1 MRKNLISQLHEVQQY
16 IEQKSRTQ
24 KEIAEYFGVDRQTV
38 KRAIDRLS
46 PYINLS
52 ENKDGRNTVYK
63 IEKPQP
69 LEFTALELAT
79 LILAQEAITSTGSND
94 LGSPFADSSKSLLKK
109 VRERVPPAHRKQL
122 DAFSEIYGSASM
134 PAKDFSRHFGTIEML
149 VKAATDNSFVKLEY
163 RSLSDGKVKVRRV
176 APYNVYFD
184 PDGATLKLLGF
195 DERRQAIIPFS
206 IDHIVEIEI
215 LPEFF
220 KKPVDH
226 DLKTFLEVNCFNG
239 IHGEPITVELK
250 LTGVNARIFS
260 ERSFHPS
267 QKIVDPTDGL
277 QQSPISV
284 PDTDDPESVLGYIG
298 EQKTGIFLLCDYAPY
313 ISPYGQEDA
322 LLVRRLREIAW
333 KLKSTKA
340 TVLFVGPS
348 FPELKTLEKEVTQIE
363 LDLPK
368 EAEIEDSIELQ
379 LDNLKSNGLDIDL
392 TIETQ
397 TALLQ
402 SLLGLTAGEIS
413 NVIAKAVI
421 SCNGLN
427 QESIKVILEEKKNVI
442 RGSGSLTY
450 VHPEPA
456 CNLGGYKSL
465 RAILERAAYTFS
477 PRAKARH
484 VEPCKGILPVGLP
497 GCGKDLCKRVASSI
511 TNRALLD
518 LDFGSIMGEGGGVIG
533 SSAMSIKRALS
544 IAGTIKGILGISE
557 FEKAVSGMKSSN
569 KTDGGE
575 TARTISYLLNWM
587 QDNKDVL
594 VFATANDV
602 RELESEQFRI
612 GRFSYIHFVDL
623 PGQDNRAEIFKVH
636 LRKRQRDDHAG
647 SRGRVQQ
654 NTQ

>member
-1 MRKNLISQLHEVQQY
+1 MTDQQSDANSIDRFLRELDVRIRARYPLIAINTYEEDRVREALIDLVCQDRHKEKPLYFWSRPTGLQKVVDPKDGL
-16 IEQKSRTQ
+16 EQKPT
-24 KEIAEYFGVDRQTV
+24 TV
-38 KRAIDRLS
+38 GDT
-46 PYINLS
+46 
-52 ENKDGRNTVYK
+52 E
-63 IEKPQP
+63 
-69 LEFTALELAT
+69 
-79 LILAQEAITSTGSND
+79 
-94 LGSPFADSSKSLLKK
+94 
-109 VRERVPPAHRKQL
+109 
-122 DAFSEIYGSASM
+122 
-134 PAKDFSRHFGTIEML
+134 
-149 VKAATDNSFVKLEY
+149 
-163 RSLSDGKVKVRRV
+163 
-176 APYNVYFD
+176 D
-184 PDGATLKLLGF
+184 PD
-195 DERRQAIIPFS
+195 
-206 IDHIVEIEI
+206 
-215 LPEFF
+215 
-220 KKPVDH
+220 
-226 DLKTFLEVNCFNG
+226 
-239 IHGEPITVELK
+239 
-250 LTGVNARIFS
+250 
-260 ERSFHPS
+260 
-267 QKIVDPTDGL
+267 
-277 QQSPISV
+277 
-284 PDTDDPESVLGYIG
+284 SVLGFIG

-313 ISPYGQEDA
+313 ISPYGQEDPM
-322 LLVRRLREIAW
+322 LVRRLREIAW

-340 TVLFVGPS
+340 TVLFVGPN
-348 FPELKTLEKEVTQIE
+348 FPDLKTLEKEITQIE
-363 LDLPK
+363 LELPK
-368 EAEIEDSIELQ
+368 ESEIEQSIELQ
-379 LDNLKSNGLDIDL
+379 LENLRSSGLAIDL
-392 TIETQ
+392 AKETQ
-397 TALLQ
+397 DALLQ
-402 SLLGLTAGEIS
+402 SLLGLSAGEIS

-427 QESIKVILEEKKNVI
+427 QDSISVILEEKKNVI

-456 CNLGGYKSL
+456 SNLGGYKSL

-484 VEPCKGILPVGLP
+484 VEPCKGILLVGLP

-623 PGQDNRAEIFKVH
+623 PESEDRAEIFKVH
-636 LRKRQRDDHAG
+636 LKKRQLEPDRFDIDRLVEKSKDFSGSEIEETVKDGVLEAFIDGDRVAETRDILKAVEKLTPTSQMMSEKIDEIRKWARNNIKGVGTRIDNSGIAG
-647 SRGRVQQ
+647 NRGDRIYEF
-654 NTQ
+654 

>member
-1 MRKNLISQLHEVQQY
+1 MLTTDADTKSIEKFLRELDVRIRARYPLIAVNTYE
-16 IEQKSRTQ
+16 E
-24 KEIAEYFGVDRQTV
+24 
-38 KRAIDRLS
+38 DRLRDALLDL
-46 PYINLS
+46 IFQ
-52 ENKDGRNTVYK
+52 ERHK
-63 IEKPQP
+63 EKPLFFWSRP
-69 LEFTALELAT
+69 
-79 LILAQEAITSTGSND
+79 TG
-94 LGSPFADSSKSLLKK
+94 L
-109 VRERVPPAHRKQL
+109 
-122 DAFSEIYGSASM
+122 
-134 PAKDFSRHFGTIEML
+134 
-149 VKAATDNSFVKLEY
+149 
-163 RSLSDGKVKVRRV
+163 
-176 APYNVYFD
+176 
-184 PDGATLKLLGF
+184 
-195 DERRQAIIPFS
+195 
-206 IDHIVEIEI
+206 
-215 LPEFF
+215 
-220 KKPVDH
+220 
-226 DLKTFLEVNCFNG
+226 
-239 IHGEPITVELK
+239 
-250 LTGVNARIFS
+250 
-260 ERSFHPS
+260 
-267 QKIVDPTDGL
+267 QKIADPKEGIL
-277 QQSPISV
+277 QHPQV
-284 PDTDDPESVLGYIG
+284 VADTDDPESILGYIG

-322 LLVRRLREIAW
+322 MLVRRLREIAW

-348 FPELKTLEKEVTQIE
+348 FPDLKTLEKEITQVDLE
-363 LDLPK
+363 LPK
-368 EAEIEDSIELQ
+368 DVEIEDSIELQ
-379 LDNLKSNGLDIDL
+379 LENLKSSGLDIDL
-392 TIETQ
+392 TKETKD
-397 TALLQ
+397 ALLQ

-427 QESIKVILEEKKNVI
+427 PESINVILEEKKNVI

-456 CNLGGYKSL
+456 SSLGGYKAL
-465 RAILERAAYTFS
+465 RAILERAAHTFS

-484 VEPCKGILPVGLP
+484 VEPCKGILLVGLP

-587 QDNKDVL
+587 QDNRDVL

-623 PGQDNRAEIFKVH
+623 PDTEDRQEIFRVHLKKRELDPESFDLDKLVDKSKDFSGAEIEGAVQDGVLEAFIDGDRSAETRDILKAVES
-636 LRKRQRDDHAG
+636 LTPTAQMMSEKIEEIRKWARNNIKGVGIRSDNSPLSGQKAE
-647 SRGRVQQ
+647 RVYEL
-654 NTQ
+654 

>member
-1 MRKNLISQLHEVQQY
+1 MPEKEPDADSIRKFLHELDIRIRARY
-16 IEQKSRTQ
+16 PL
-24 KEIAEYFGVDRQTV
+24 IAINTFEEDRVREALVDLVFQERH
-38 KRAIDRLS
+38 K
-46 PYINLS
+46 
-52 ENKDGRNTVYK
+52 
-63 IEKPQP
+63 EKPLYFWSRP
-69 LEFTALELAT
+69 
-79 LILAQEAITSTGSND
+79 TG
-94 LGSPFADSSKSLLKK
+94 LQK
-109 VRERVPPAHRKQL
+109 V
-122 DAFSEIYGSASM
+122 
-134 PAKDFSRHFGTIEML
+134 
-149 VKAATDNSFVKLEY
+149 
-163 RSLSDGKVKVRRV
+163 
-176 APYNVYFD
+176 
-184 PDGATLKLLGF
+184 
-195 DERRQAIIPFS
+195 
-206 IDHIVEIEI
+206 
-215 LPEFF
+215 
-220 KKPVDH
+220 
-226 DLKTFLEVNCFNG
+226 
-239 IHGEPITVELK
+239 
-250 LTGVNARIFS
+250 
-260 ERSFHPS
+260 
-267 QKIVDPTDGL
+267 VDPKDGL
-277 QQSPISV
+277 QQTPVSIG
-284 PDTDDPESVLGYIG
+284 DTDDPESVLGYIN

-313 ISPYGQEDA
+313 ISPYGQEDP

-340 TVLFVGPS
+340 TVLFVGPN
-348 FPELKTLEKEVTQIE
+348 FPDLKTLEKEVTQIE

-368 EAEIEDSIELQ
+368 EGEIGDSIDLQ
-379 LDNLKSNGLDIDL
+379 LDNLRSNGLDIDL
-392 TIETQ
+392 TTETQ
-397 TALLQ
+397 IALLQ

-427 QESIKVILEEKKNVI
+427 PESINVILEEKKNVI

-456 CNLGGYKSL
+456 SSLGGYKSL

-477 PRAKARH
+477 PQAKARY
-484 VEPCKGILPVGLP
+484 VEPCKGILLVGLP

-587 QDNKDVL
+587 QDNRDVL

-623 PGQDNRAEIFKVH
+623 PECDDRQEIFRVHLTKRHLDPQQFDLEKLVEKSKDFSGAEIEGAVKDGVLEAFIDGDRSAETRDILKAVDNLTPTAH
-636 LRKRQRDDHAG
+636 MMSEKIEEIRRWARNNIKGVGLRSDG
-647 SRGRVQQ
+647 SPLSGQKAERVYEL
-654 NTQ
+654 

>member
-1 MRKNLISQLHEVQQY
+1 MTQQETDGDSIGTFLNELDIRIRARYPLIAINTYE
-16 IEQKSRTQ
+16 E
-24 KEIAEYFGVDRQTV
+24 DRV
-38 KRAIDRLS
+38 KDALLDLVFQERH
-46 PYINLS
+46 
-52 ENKDGRNTVYK
+52 K
-63 IEKPQP
+63 EKP
-69 LEFTALELAT
+69 LF
-79 LILAQEAITSTGSND
+79 
-94 LGSPFADSSKSLLKK
+94 FW
-109 VRERVPPAHRKQL
+109 
-122 DAFSEIYGSASM
+122 
-134 PAKDFSRHFGTIEML
+134 SR
-149 VKAATDNSFVKLEY
+149 
-163 RSLSDGKVKVRRV
+163 
-176 APYNVYFD
+176 
-184 PDGATLKLLGF
+184 
-195 DERRQAIIPFS
+195 
-206 IDHIVEIEI
+206 
-215 LPEFF
+215 
-220 KKPVDH
+220 
-226 DLKTFLEVNCFNG
+226 
-239 IHGEPITVELK
+239 
-250 LTGVNARIFS
+250 
-260 ERSFHPS
+260 PS
-267 QKIVDPTDGL
+267 GLQRIVDPKEGL
-277 QQSPISV
+277 LQTPTPV
-284 PDTDDPESVLGYIG
+284 LDTEDPESVLGYIS

-313 ISPYGQEDA
+313 ISPFGQEDA

-333 KLKSTKA
+333 KLKTTKA
-340 TVLFVGPS
+340 TVLFVGPN

-363 LDLPK
+363 LGLPK
-368 EAEIEDSIELQ
+368 ETEIDDSIELQ
-379 LDNLKSNGLDIDL
+379 LDNLRANGLDISL
-392 TIETQ
+392 TKDTQ
-397 TALLQ
+397 DALLQ

-427 QESIKVILEEKKNVI
+427 QESINVILEEKKNVI

-456 CNLGGYKSL
+456 SSLGGYKSL

-484 VEPCKGILPVGLP
+484 VEPCKGILLVGLP

-533 SSAMSIKRALS
+533 SSAISIKRALS

-623 PGQDNRAEIFKVH
+623 PGNEDREEIFKVH
-636 LRKRQRDDHAG
+636 LKKRHLDPEGFDIDRLVEKSNHFSGSEIEETVKDGVLEAFIDGDRDAETRDILKAAEKLTPTAQMMSEKIEEIRKWARNNIKGVSAKSEG
-647 SRGRVQQ
+647 SQVTGQHSNRIYEF
-654 NTQ
+654 

>member
-1 MRKNLISQLHEVQQY
+1 MTTSDPGA
-16 IEQKSRTQ
+16 KS
-24 KEIAEYFGVDRQTV
+24 VDRFLREIDV
-38 KRAIDRLS
+38 RIRARYPLIAINTYEEDRVREALIDLVFQERH
-46 PYINLS
+46 
-52 ENKDGRNTVYK
+52 K
-63 IEKPQP
+63 EKP
-69 LEFTALELAT
+69 LYFW
-79 LILAQEAITSTGSND
+79 
-94 LGSPFADSSKSLLKK
+94 
-109 VRERVPPAHRKQL
+109 
-122 DAFSEIYGSASM
+122 
-134 PAKDFSRHFGTIEML
+134 SRPSGLQKI
-149 VKAATDNSFVKLEY
+149 
-163 RSLSDGKVKVRRV
+163 
-176 APYNVYFD
+176 FD
-184 PDGATLKLLGF
+184 PKEGILQNPASVGDTEDPEGVLGF
-195 DERRQAIIPFS
+195 
-206 IDHIVEIEI
+206 
-215 LPEFF
+215 
-220 KKPVDH
+220 
-226 DLKTFLEVNCFNG
+226 
-239 IHGEPITVELK
+239 
-250 LTGVNARIFS
+250 
-260 ERSFHPS
+260 
-267 QKIVDPTDGL
+267 
-277 QQSPISV
+277 IS
-284 PDTDDPESVLGYIG
+284 
-298 EQKTGIFLLCDYAPY
+298 EQKTGIFLLCDYVPY
-313 ISPYGQEDA
+313 ISPYGQEDP

-340 TVLFVGPS
+340 TILFVGPS
-348 FPELKTLEKEVTQIE
+348 FPDLKTLEKEISQIDLE
-363 LDLPK
+363 LPK
-368 EAEIEDSIELQ
+368 ENEIEESIELQ
-379 LDNLKSNGLDIDL
+379 LENLRSSGLAIDL
-392 TIETQ
+392 EKETQ

-427 QESIKVILEEKKNVI
+427 RESISVILEEKKNVI

-456 CNLGGYKSL
+456 SNLGGYKTL

-484 VEPCKGILPVGLP
+484 VEPCKGILLVGLP

-587 QDNKDVL
+587 QDNRNVL

-623 PGQDNRAEIFKVH
+623 PDSEDRTEIFKVH
-636 LRKRQRDDHAG
+636 LKKRELDPKQFDLDKLVDKSKDFSGAEIEGAVKDGVLEAFIDGDRSAETRDILKAVESITPTAQMMSEKIDEIRKWARNNIRGAAG
-647 SRGRVQQ
+647 SIDNSGIAGNRGDRIYEF
-654 NTQ
+654 

>member
-1 MRKNLISQLHEVQQY
+1 MITTDADTKSIEKFLRELDVRIRARYPLIAVNTYE
-16 IEQKSRTQ
+16 E
-24 KEIAEYFGVDRQTV
+24 
-38 KRAIDRLS
+38 DRLRDALLDL
-46 PYINLS
+46 IFQ
-52 ENKDGRNTVYK
+52 ERHK
-63 IEKPQP
+63 EKPLFFWSRP
-69 LEFTALELAT
+69 
-79 LILAQEAITSTGSND
+79 TG
-94 LGSPFADSSKSLLKK
+94 L
-109 VRERVPPAHRKQL
+109 
-122 DAFSEIYGSASM
+122 
-134 PAKDFSRHFGTIEML
+134 
-149 VKAATDNSFVKLEY
+149 
-163 RSLSDGKVKVRRV
+163 
-176 APYNVYFD
+176 
-184 PDGATLKLLGF
+184 
-195 DERRQAIIPFS
+195 
-206 IDHIVEIEI
+206 
-215 LPEFF
+215 
-220 KKPVDH
+220 
-226 DLKTFLEVNCFNG
+226 
-239 IHGEPITVELK
+239 
-250 LTGVNARIFS
+250 
-260 ERSFHPS
+260 
-267 QKIVDPTDGL
+267 QKIADPKEGIL
-277 QQSPISV
+277 QHAQTIA
-284 PDTDDPESVLGYIG
+284 DTDDPESVLGYIG

-313 ISPYGQEDA
+313 ISPYDQEDA
-322 LLVRRLREIAW
+322 MLVRRLREIAW

-348 FPELKTLEKEVTQIE
+348 FPDLKTLEKEITQIDLE
-363 LDLPK
+363 LPK
-368 EAEIEDSIELQ
+368 DVEIEDSIELQ
-379 LDNLKSNGLDIDL
+379 LENLKASGLDIDL
-392 TIETQ
+392 TKETKD
-397 TALLQ
+397 ALLQ

-421 SCNGLN
+421 SCSGLN
-427 QESIKVILEEKKNVI
+427 QESINVILEEKKNVI

-456 CNLGGYKSL
+456 SSLGGYKAL

-484 VEPCKGILPVGLP
+484 VEPCKGILLVGLP

-587 QDNKDVL
+587 QDNRDVL

-623 PGQDNRAEIFKVH
+623 PDTDDRQEIFRVHLKKRELDPTTFDLDKLVEKSKDFSGAEIEGAVKDGVLEAFIDGDRQAETRDILKAVES
-636 LRKRQRDDHAG
+636 LTPTAQMMSEKIEEIRKWARNNIKGVGARNDSSALSGQKAE
-647 SRGRVQQ
+647 RVYEL
-654 NTQ
+654 

>member
-1 MRKNLISQLHEVQQY
+1 MNDKQTDADSIRRFLHELDIRIRARY
-16 IEQKSRTQ
+16 PL
-24 KEIAEYFGVDRQTV
+24 IAINTYEEDRV
-38 KRAIDRLS
+38 REALIDLVFQDRH
-46 PYINLS
+46 
-52 ENKDGRNTVYK
+52 K
-63 IEKPQP
+63 EKPLYFWSRP
-69 LEFTALELAT
+69 
-79 LILAQEAITSTGSND
+79 TG
-94 LGSPFADSSKSLLKK
+94 LQK
-109 VRERVPPAHRKQL
+109 V
-122 DAFSEIYGSASM
+122 
-134 PAKDFSRHFGTIEML
+134 
-149 VKAATDNSFVKLEY
+149 
-163 RSLSDGKVKVRRV
+163 
-176 APYNVYFD
+176 
-184 PDGATLKLLGF
+184 
-195 DERRQAIIPFS
+195 
-206 IDHIVEIEI
+206 
-215 LPEFF
+215 
-220 KKPVDH
+220 
-226 DLKTFLEVNCFNG
+226 
-239 IHGEPITVELK
+239 
-250 LTGVNARIFS
+250 
-260 ERSFHPS
+260 
-267 QKIVDPTDGL
+267 VDPKEGL
-277 QQSPISV
+277 QQSPV
-284 PDTDDPESVLGYIG
+284 AVGDTEDPESVLGYIS

-313 ISPYGQEDA
+313 ISPYSQEDP
-322 LLVRRLREIAW
+322 LLVRQLREIAW

-340 TVLFVGPS
+340 TVLFVGPN
-348 FPELKTLEKEVTQIE
+348 FPDLKTLEKEVTQIE

-368 EAEIEDSIELQ
+368 ESEIDESIELQ
-379 LDNLKSNGLDIDL
+379 LENLRSGGLAIDL
-392 TIETQ
+392 SKETQ
-397 TALLQ
+397 DALLQ

-456 CNLGGYKSL
+456 SNLGGYKSL

-484 VEPCKGILPVGLP
+484 VEPCKGILLVGLP

-623 PGQDNRAEIFKVH
+623 PGNEDREEIFKVH
-636 LRKRQRDDHAG
+636 LRKRQLDPERFDIDKLVEKSKDFSGSEIEETVKDGVLEAFIDGDRQAETKDVVKAAEKLTPTAQMMSEKIEEIRKWARNNIKGAAG
-647 SRGRVQQ
+647 RIENSGIGGNRGDRVYEF
-654 NTQ
+654 

>member
-1 MRKNLISQLHEVQQY
+1 MTTPGSDA
-16 IEQKSRTQ
+16 KS
-24 KEIAEYFGVDRQTV
+24 VDRFLRELDV
-38 KRAIDRLS
+38 RIRARYPLIAINTYEEDRVRDAL
-46 PYINLS
+46 LDLVFQ
-52 ENKDGRNTVYK
+52 ERHK
-63 IEKPQP
+63 EKP
-69 LEFTALELAT
+69 LYFW
-79 LILAQEAITSTGSND
+79 
-94 LGSPFADSSKSLLKK
+94 
-109 VRERVPPAHRKQL
+109 
-122 DAFSEIYGSASM
+122 
-134 PAKDFSRHFGTIEML
+134 SRSIGLQKI
-149 VKAATDNSFVKLEY
+149 
-163 RSLSDGKVKVRRV
+163 
-176 APYNVYFD
+176 FD
-184 PDGATLKLLGF
+184 PKEGLL
-195 DERRQAIIPFS
+195 Q
-206 IDHIVEIEI
+206 
-215 LPEFF
+215 
-220 KKPVDH
+220 
-226 DLKTFLEVNCFNG
+226 T
-239 IHGEPITVELK
+239 
-250 LTGVNARIFS
+250 
-260 ERSFHPS
+260 
-267 QKIVDPTDGL
+267 
-277 QQSPISV
+277 PISV
-284 PDTDDPESVLGYIG
+284 GDTEDPEGVLGFIS

-313 ISPYGQEDA
+313 ISPYGQEDP

-333 KLKSTKA
+333 KLKSTTA

-348 FPELKTLEKEVTQIE
+348 FPELKTLEKEITQIE
-363 LDLPK
+363 LELPK
-368 EAEIEDSIELQ
+368 ESEIDDSIELQ
-379 LDNLKSNGLDIDL
+379 LESLRSNGLAIDL
-392 TIETQ
+392 TKETQ
-397 TALLQ
+397 DALLQ
-402 SLLGLTAGEIS
+402 ALLGLSAGEIS

-427 QESIKVILEEKKNVI
+427 RESINVILEEKKNVI

-456 CNLGGYKSL
+456 SNLGGYDSL

-484 VEPCKGILPVGLP
+484 VEPCKGILLVGLP

-569 KTDGGE
+569 RTDGGE

-623 PGQDNRAEIFKVH
+623 PDEEDRSEIFRVHLKKRELNPEQFDLERLVEKSKDFSGAEIEGAVKDGVLEAFIDGDRLAETRDILKAVRSISPTAQMMSEKIEEI
-636 LRKRQRDDHAG
+636 RKWAKNNIKGAVARSEG
-647 SRGRVQQ
+647 SQLTAKRPDRVYEF
-654 NTQ
+654 

>member
-1 MRKNLISQLHEVQQY
+1 MTTPEPGA
-16 IEQKSRTQ
+16 KS
-24 KEIAEYFGVDRQTV
+24 VDRFLRKLDV
-38 KRAIDRLS
+38 RIRARYPLIAINTYEEDRLRDAV
-46 PYINLS
+46 LDLVFQ
-52 ENKDGRNTVYK
+52 ERHK
-63 IEKPQP
+63 EKPLFFWSRP
-69 LEFTALELAT
+69 
-79 LILAQEAITSTGSND
+79 TG
-94 LGSPFADSSKSLLKK
+94 L
-109 VRERVPPAHRKQL
+109 
-122 DAFSEIYGSASM
+122 
-134 PAKDFSRHFGTIEML
+134 
-149 VKAATDNSFVKLEY
+149 
-163 RSLSDGKVKVRRV
+163 
-176 APYNVYFD
+176 
-184 PDGATLKLLGF
+184 
-195 DERRQAIIPFS
+195 
-206 IDHIVEIEI
+206 
-215 LPEFF
+215 
-220 KKPVDH
+220 
-226 DLKTFLEVNCFNG
+226 
-239 IHGEPITVELK
+239 
-250 LTGVNARIFS
+250 
-260 ERSFHPS
+260 
-267 QKIVDPTDGL
+267 QKIADPKEGL
-277 QQSPISV
+277 LQHPV
-284 PDTDDPESVLGYIG
+284 VVADTDDPESVLGYIG

-322 LLVRRLREIAW
+322 MLVRRLREIAW

-348 FPELKTLEKEVTQIE
+348 FPELKTLEKEITQIE
-363 LDLPK
+363 LELPK
-368 EAEIEDSIELQ
+368 EVEIEDSIELQ
-379 LDNLKSNGLDIDL
+379 LESLKSSGLDIDL
-392 TIETQ
+392 TKETKD
-397 TALLQ
+397 ALLQ

-427 QESIKVILEEKKNVI
+427 SNSIGVILEEKKNVI

-456 CNLGGYKSL
+456 SNLGGYKPL
-465 RAILERAAYTFS
+465 RAILERAAYTFG

-484 VEPCKGILPVGLP
+484 VEPCKGILLVGLP

-587 QDNKDVL
+587 QDNRDVL

-602 RELESEQFRI
+602 RELESEQFRV

-623 PGQDNRAEIFKVH
+623 PGEVDRAEIFKVH
-636 LRKRQRDDHAG
+636 LRKRALDPERFDVGLLVEKTKDFSGAEIEESVKDGVLEAFIDGDRAAETKDILKAVGGITPTAQMMSEKIEEIRRWARNNIKGVVARTDNSPLSGQRAE
-647 SRGRVQQ
+647 RVYEL
-654 NTQ
+654 

>member
-1 MRKNLISQLHEVQQY
+1 MTEKETAANSIRKFLHELDIRIRARY
-16 IEQKSRTQ
+16 PL
-24 KEIAEYFGVDRQTV
+24 IAINTYEEDRVREALLDLVMQERH
-38 KRAIDRLS
+38 K
-46 PYINLS
+46 
-52 ENKDGRNTVYK
+52 
-63 IEKPQP
+63 EKPLYFWSRP
-69 LEFTALELAT
+69 
-79 LILAQEAITSTGSND
+79 TG
-94 LGSPFADSSKSLLKK
+94 L
-109 VRERVPPAHRKQL
+109 
-122 DAFSEIYGSASM
+122 
-134 PAKDFSRHFGTIEML
+134 
-149 VKAATDNSFVKLEY
+149 
-163 RSLSDGKVKVRRV
+163 
-176 APYNVYFD
+176 
-184 PDGATLKLLGF
+184 
-195 DERRQAIIPFS
+195 
-206 IDHIVEIEI
+206 
-215 LPEFF
+215 
-220 KKPVDH
+220 
-226 DLKTFLEVNCFNG
+226 
-239 IHGEPITVELK
+239 
-250 LTGVNARIFS
+250 
-260 ERSFHPS
+260 
-267 QKIVDPTDGL
+267 QKIVDPKDGL
-277 QQSPISV
+277 QQTPV
-284 PDTDDPESVLGYIG
+284 AVGDTNDPESLLGYIG

-313 ISPYGQEDA
+313 ISPYGQEDP

-340 TVLFVGPS
+340 TVLFVGPN

-363 LDLPK
+363 LELPK
-368 EAEIEDSIELQ
+368 ESEIEDSIDLQ
-379 LDNLKSNGLDIDL
+379 LENLRSNGLHIDL
-392 TIETQ
+392 NSETQ

-402 SLLGLTAGEIS
+402 ALLGLSAGEIS

-421 SCNGLN
+421 SCGGLN
-427 QESIKVILEEKKNVI
+427 QDSINVILEEKKNVI

-450 VHPEPA
+450 IHPEPA
-456 CNLGGYKSL
+456 SNLGGYKSL

-484 VEPCKGILPVGLP
+484 VEPCKGILLVGLP

-587 QDNKDVL
+587 QDNRDVL

-623 PGQDNRAEIFKVH
+623 PSAEDRQEIFCVH
-636 LRKRQRDDHAG
+636 LRKRQLEPERFDIDKLVEKSTDFSGSEIEEAVKDGVLGAFIDGDRAAETKDILHTIDGITPTAQMMSEKIEEIRKWARTNIKGAAAKIERSQFAG
-647 SRGRVQQ
+647 QRSDRVYEF
-654 NTQ
+654 

>member
-1 MRKNLISQLHEVQQY
+1 MADQTSDANSIEKFLRELDIRIRARYPLIAINTYEEDRVREALLDLLFQERHKEKPLY
-16 IEQKSRTQ
+16 FWSRPT
-24 KEIAEYFGVDRQTV
+24 GLQTV
-38 KRAIDRLS
+38 
-46 PYINLS
+46 
-52 ENKDGRNTVYK
+52 
-63 IEKPQP
+63 
-69 LEFTALELAT
+69 
-79 LILAQEAITSTGSND
+79 
-94 LGSPFADSSKSLLKK
+94 
-109 VRERVPPAHRKQL
+109 
-122 DAFSEIYGSASM
+122 
-134 PAKDFSRHFGTIEML
+134 
-149 VKAATDNSFVKLEY
+149 
-163 RSLSDGKVKVRRV
+163 
-176 APYNVYFD
+176 
-184 PDGATLKLLGF
+184 
-195 DERRQAIIPFS
+195 
-206 IDHIVEIEI
+206 
-215 LPEFF
+215 
-220 KKPVDH
+220 
-226 DLKTFLEVNCFNG
+226 
-239 IHGEPITVELK
+239 
-250 LTGVNARIFS
+250 
-260 ERSFHPS
+260 
-267 QKIVDPTDGL
+267 VDPKEGL
-277 QQSPISV
+277 QQNPTTIG
-284 PDTDDPESVLGYIG
+284 DTEDPESVLGFIA
-298 EQKTGIFLLCDYAPY
+298 EQKAGIFLLCDYAPY

-322 LLVRRLREIAW
+322 VLVRRLREIAW

-348 FPELKTLEKEVTQIE
+348 FPDLETLEKEVTQIE
-363 LDLPK
+363 LELPK
-368 EAEIEDSIELQ
+368 ETEIEDSIELQ
-379 LDNLKSNGLDIDL
+379 LENLKSSGLDIDL
-392 TIETQ
+392 TKETQ

-402 SLLGLTAGEIS
+402 SLLGLSAGEIS

-427 QESIKVILEEKKNVI
+427 QDSIKVILEEKKNVI

-456 CNLGGYKSL
+456 SNLGGYKSL

-484 VEPCKGILPVGLP
+484 VEPCKGILLVGLP

-587 QDNKDVL
+587 QDNRDVL

-623 PGQDNRAEIFKVH
+623 PDSEDRAEIFKVH
-636 LRKRQRDDHAG
+636 IKKRQLDPDRFDIEKLVEKSKDFSGSEIEETVKDGVLEAFIDGDREAETRDVLKAAEKLTPTAQMMSEKIEEIRKWARNNIKGVGTRIDNSGIAG
-647 SRGRVQQ
+647 NRGDRIYEF
-654 NTQ
+654 

>member
-1 MRKNLISQLHEVQQY
+1 MSEIEAGADSTGKFLHELDIRIRARY
-16 IEQKSRTQ
+16 PL
-24 KEIAEYFGVDRQTV
+24 IAINTFEEDRVREALLDLVFQ
-38 KRAIDRLS
+38 DRH
-46 PYINLS
+46 
-52 ENKDGRNTVYK
+52 K
-63 IEKPQP
+63 EKPLYFWSRPSGLQKVADP
-69 LEFTALELAT
+69 KEGLLSSP
-79 LILAQEAITSTGSND
+79 QAIGDT
-94 LGSPFADSSKSLLKK
+94 
-109 VRERVPPAHRKQL
+109 E
-122 DAFSEIYGSASM
+122 
-134 PAKDFSRHFGTIEML
+134 
-149 VKAATDNSFVKLEY
+149 
-163 RSLSDGKVKVRRV
+163 
-176 APYNVYFD
+176 D
-184 PDGATLKLLGF
+184 PESLLGF
-195 DERRQAIIPFS
+195 
-206 IDHIVEIEI
+206 
-215 LPEFF
+215 
-220 KKPVDH
+220 
-226 DLKTFLEVNCFNG
+226 
-239 IHGEPITVELK
+239 
-250 LTGVNARIFS
+250 
-260 ERSFHPS
+260 
-267 QKIVDPTDGL
+267 
-277 QQSPISV
+277 
-284 PDTDDPESVLGYIG
+284 IG

-313 ISPYGQEDA
+313 ISPYGQEDP

-340 TVLFVGPS
+340 TILFVGPN
-348 FPELKTLEKEVTQIE
+348 FPELKTLEKEVTQID

-368 EAEIEDSIELQ
+368 ESEIEDSIELQ
-379 LDNLKSNGLDIDL
+379 FENLRTNGLDISL
-392 TIETQ
+392 TKETQ
-397 TALLQ
+397 DALQQ
-402 SLLGLTAGEIS
+402 SLLGLTAVEIS
-413 NVIAKAVI
+413 NVVAKAVI

-427 QESIKVILEEKKNVI
+427 QDSINVILEEKKNVI

-456 CNLGGYKSL
+456 SNLGGYQSL

-484 VEPCKGILPVGLP
+484 VEPCKGILLVGLP

-587 QDNKDVL
+587 QDNQDVL

-623 PGQDNRAEIFKVH
+623 PETEDRKEIFRVHLTKRALDAEHFDLEKLVEKSKDFSGAEIEGAVKDGVLEAFIDGDRAAETRDIIKAAENITPTAQMMSEKIEEI
-636 LRKRQRDDHAG
+636 RKWARNNIKGVG
-647 SRGRVQQ
+647 SRTE
-654 NTQ
+654 NTGLGGNRTDRIYEL

>member
-1 MRKNLISQLHEVQQY
+1 MSEKEADADSIRKFLHELDIRIRARY
-16 IEQKSRTQ
+16 PL
-24 KEIAEYFGVDRQTV
+24 IAINTYEEDRVREALLDLVFQERH
-38 KRAIDRLS
+38 K
-46 PYINLS
+46 
-52 ENKDGRNTVYK
+52 
-63 IEKPQP
+63 EKPLYLWSRP
-69 LEFTALELAT
+69 
-79 LILAQEAITSTGSND
+79 TG
-94 LGSPFADSSKSLLKK
+94 LQK
-109 VRERVPPAHRKQL
+109 V
-122 DAFSEIYGSASM
+122 
-134 PAKDFSRHFGTIEML
+134 
-149 VKAATDNSFVKLEY
+149 
-163 RSLSDGKVKVRRV
+163 
-176 APYNVYFD
+176 
-184 PDGATLKLLGF
+184 
-195 DERRQAIIPFS
+195 
-206 IDHIVEIEI
+206 
-215 LPEFF
+215 
-220 KKPVDH
+220 
-226 DLKTFLEVNCFNG
+226 
-239 IHGEPITVELK
+239 
-250 LTGVNARIFS
+250 
-260 ERSFHPS
+260 
-267 QKIVDPTDGL
+267 VDPNDGL
-277 QQSPISV
+277 QQTPISV
-284 PDTDDPESVLGYIG
+284 GDTDDPESVLGFIG

-313 ISPYGQEDA
+313 ISPYGQEDP

-340 TVLFVGPS
+340 TVLFVGPN

-368 EAEIEDSIELQ
+368 EGEIEDSIDLQ
-379 LDNLKSNGLDIDL
+379 LENLRSNGLDIDL
-392 TIETQ
+392 TAETQ
-397 TALLQ
+397 VALLQ

-456 CNLGGYKSL
+456 SNLGGYKSL

-477 PRAKARH
+477 PAAKARH
-484 VEPCKGILPVGLP
+484 VEPCKGILLVGLP

-587 QDNKDVL
+587 QDNRDVL

-623 PGQDNRAEIFKVH
+623 PESEDRAEIFKVH
-636 LRKRQRDDHAG
+636 LRKRQLDPNRFDIDQLVEKSKEFSG
-647 SRGRVQQ
+647 SEIEETVKDGVLEAFIDGDRLAETPDILKAAAKLTPTAQMMSEKIEEIRKWARNNIKGVAPRIEGSKLTAQRPDRVYEF
-654 NTQ
+654 